1 VFTQLF
7 QRSIAAIAVAGC
19 LIIQSSAAVAD
30 NSVLNFLY
38 PQLTN
43 AMRAHDVV
51 FARVLEEIDV
61 TNSSPT
67 SNIGKG
73 LLKDSLF
80 ELSLAT
86 ASHYHSSGGHLA
98 MLGPYRVFESRAT
111 PSLISTIRKQHDA
124 QNPELTLRDL
134 SSLTPRAV
142 ATLERGRAF
151 VEEVIAIH
159 VDDGFT
165 DKKAAV
171 NEAIKVY
178 LSDDETSV
186 SPRPKSEDLLSE
198 HEHAYAYSAGFPQ
211 FSGLNWAS
219 QWLKLATLEIIIT
232 SPDRES
238 EARDLENA
246 LRLYEDKTTRLHGSL
261 VSLPSDIPA
270 IPSIAPNFYTVHP
283 EASSIIDNLEA
294 LKVVIADIL
303 SHPDEFDRQA
313 AMDKMVASYTDKNSD
328 IVKPIDYMLF
338 VLRGGIY
345 NAGGPARGGMEQP
358 DRNYSREVQ
367 ENPHVSKYPMAK

>member
-1 VFTQLF
+1 MFTKF
-7 QRSIAAIAVAGC
+7 IQRSLTAAAVAGC
-19 LIIQSSAAVAD
+19 LIMQSSSAFAD
-30 NSVLNFLY
+30 SSVLNFLY
-38 PQLTN
+38 PELTN
-43 AMRAHDVV
+43 AMRAHDVI
-51 FARVLEEIDV
+51 FARVLEEIEV

-73 LLKDSLF
+73 LLKDSLI
-80 ELSLAT
+80 ELAEST

-111 PSLISTIRKQHDA
+111 PSLISTIRKQHAVDR
-124 QNPELTLRDL
+124 PELTLRDL
-134 SSLTPRAV
+134 SSLSPKAV

-159 VDDGFT
+159 VDDGFP

-171 NEAIKVY
+171 AEAIKVY

-186 SPRPKSEDLLSE
+186 SPKPKSEDLLSE
-198 HEHAYAYSAGFPQ
+198 HPHAYAYSNGFPQ

-246 LRLYEDKTTRLHGSL
+246 LQLYDDKTTRLHGSL
-261 VSLPSDIPA
+261 VSLPTDIPA

-303 SHPDEFDRQA
+303 SHPDEFDRKA
-313 AMDKMVASYTDKNSD
+313 AMDEMVAKYTDKKSD
-328 IVKPIDYMLF
+328 IIKPSEYMLF

-345 NAGGPARGGMEQP
+345 NAGGPARGGMDQP
-358 DRNYSREVQ
+358 DRNYSRDVQ

>member
-1 VFTQLF
+1 MLSTFSR
-7 QRSIAAIAVAGC
+7 RSIVASLLVGG
-19 LIIQSSAAVAD
+19 LSIQAPASMAD
-30 NSVLNFLY
+30 SSVLNYLY
-38 PQLTN
+38 PELTN

-61 TNSSPT
+61 TNSSPG
-67 SNIGKG
+67 SAIGKD
-73 LLKDSLF
+73 LLKESLE
-80 ELSLAT
+80 ELSQAT

-111 PSLISTIRKQHDA
+111 PSLIATIRRQHD
-124 QNPELTLRDL
+124 QDSPELTLRDL

-159 VDDGFT
+159 VDDGFK
-165 DKKAAV
+165 DKKGAV
-171 NEAIKVY
+171 AEAVKVY

-198 HEHAYAYSAGFPQ
+198 HLHAYAYGAGFPQ
-211 FSGLNWAS
+211 LSGLNWAS
-219 QWLKLATLEIIIT
+219 QWLKLAALEIIIT

-246 LRLYEDKTTRLHGSL
+246 LRLYEDKTKRLHGSL

-303 SHPDEFDRQA
+303 AHPDDFDRQA

-328 IVKPIDYMLF
+328 IIKPTEYMLF

-345 NAGGPARGGMEQP
+345 NAGGPARGGMDQP

>member
-1 VFTQLF
+1 VITTLF
-7 QRSIAAIAVAGC
+7 QRSMTA
-19 LIIQSSAAVAD
+19 AAVASCFVLQSTSAVAD
-30 NSVLNFLY
+30 SSVLNFLY
-38 PQLTN
+38 PELTN

-67 SNIGKG
+67 SAIGKQ
-73 LLKDSLF
+73 LLKDSLV
-80 ELSLAT
+80 ELSEAS

-98 MLGPYRVFESRAT
+98 MLGPFRVFESRAT
-111 PSLISTIRKQHDA
+111 PSLISTIRKQHDPE
-124 QNPELTLRDL
+124 QPELTLADL

-142 ATLERGRAF
+142 ATLDRGREF
-151 VEEVIAIH
+151 IEEVIAIH
-159 VDDGFT
+159 VDDGYP

-171 NEAIKVY
+171 ADAIKVY

-186 SPRPKSEDLLSE
+186 SPRPKSADLLSE
-198 HEHAYAYSAGFPQ
+198 HPYAYAYSAGFPQ

-238 EARDLENA
+238 ETRDLENA
-246 LRLYEDKTTRLHGSL
+246 LSLYEDKTTRLHGSL

-303 SHPDEFDRQA
+303 SHPDEFDRKA
-313 AMDKMVASYTDKNSD
+313 AIDTMVGKYTDKNSD
-328 IVKPIDYMLF
+328 IIKPTDYMLF

-345 NAGGPARGGMEQP
+345 NAGGPARGGMDQP

>member
-7 QRSIAAIAVAGC
+7 QRSITAAAVAGC
-19 LIIQSSAAVAD
+19 LILQSSSAVAD
-30 NSVLNFLY
+30 SSVLNFLY
-38 PQLTN
+38 PELTN

-124 QNPELTLRDL
+124 DNPELTLRDL

-159 VDDGFT
+159 VDDGFA
-165 DKKAAV
+165 DKKKAV
-171 NEAIKVY
+171 ADVVKGY
-178 LSDDETSV
+178 LSDDETSL

-198 HEHAYAYSAGFPQ
+198 HDHAYAYSAGFPQ

-219 QWLKLATLEIIIT
+219 QWLKLAALEIIIT

-238 EARDLENA
+238 EARDLDNA

-303 SHPDEFDRQA
+303 SHPDEFDRKA
-313 AMDKMVASYTDKNSD
+313 AIDKMVASYTNKNSD
-328 IVKPIDYMLF
+328 IIKPTDYMLF

-345 NAGGPARGGMEQP
+345 NAGGPARGGMDQP